1 MAPRAD
7 FIDATHLLGAGWQ
20 STPLAQTERGQWFIT
35 IRHGSHGLE
44 QSLYGAKPGEALA
57 QAADH
62 VRGVGQRLN
71 EAIRRRDGARLRS
84 RPAQDFDRSALPLF
98 GDAHLQQEL
107 F

>member
-7 FIDATHLLGAGWQ
+7 FIDATDLLGAGWQ
-20 STPLAQTERGQWFIT
+20 STPLAQTQTGQWLIT

-44 QSLYGAKPGEALA
+44 LSLYGINPGDALA

-71 EAIRRRDGARLRS
+71 EALRRREGARLRS
-84 RPAQDFDRSALPLF
+84 RPAQDFDTSALPLF
-98 GDAHLQQEL
+98 GDAHRQHEL